1 MIYRLGMAASG
12 SLLVHDDEGGPLS
25 GEAQARMDGEVQ
37 ALLARLYE
45 RTREVLMQ
53 HRPALDALAAALL
66 ERETIDG
73 ADAMALLAQHGV
85 VSRRAAEV

>member
-1 MIYRLGMAASG
+1 
-12 SLLVHDDEGGPLS
+12 
-25 GEAQARMDGEVQ
+25 MDGEVQ